1 MKKFKNILTLCMAL
15 AMLLSCIPAVHAAE
29 VPEATIDM
37 EADCSLTIWKYD
49 WTNAV
54 KDGVWNEDSFISTGW
69 RESYVEDVLGDAV
82 REGDDNDSPDHSLGN
97 GQTSNGYAIKGVG
110 YVIANIA
117 TPWTFSESANDDHP
131 DYNLTKLLY
140 AFNKADT
147 AELLAAIGLPD
158 GKDRYENADY
168 MATWPGAQPMALAE
182 YDPDEYWFY
191 ESDVLN
197 KAMAAALAENS
208 TVVKDALEAYMHN
221 NSNAIYMDL
230 TDNNGKTIERNLPVG
245 LYLVVEDCVPEMV
258 TSTTNPFFV
267 SLPMTTVS
275 GNVESASPEGGHFW
289 NYDVVVYPKNETGI
303 PTLEK
308 TVREA
313 NKDTGKNNGTD
324 NINDGFEHNATG
336 SAGDVM
342 EYQIISTL
350 PTITSKA
357 TSLTTVNF
365 YDSISVGLTYNKA
378 LKDVKLEF
386 FTDANCTDKVATW
399 VQDDGRF
406 TVTYSSDDRHMTID
420 VTEMGLA
427 EINGNEYI
435 EEQDLDDANVNGKL
449 YRGYSNYTVRV
460 TYTATINSDA
470 SFVYGE
476 NGNCNEVVLTWRRT
490 SGEYFDTLIDDCHV
504 YSFGMDLTKLFSDVD
519 AETAE
524 DTGMYKHVKFKIW
537 NEADGYWLTAT
548 RNDAEG
554 VYYVTGHVTE
564 EADATIFY
572 PVTSGDQFGK
582 VIVKGM
588 EDDWYTITEVE
599 TANGYTLLKDSI
611 YLDIYAQYDN
621 ERICDIYS
629 KDILGLLQNDPHYCR
644 GLNAPVPMDLNDDN
658 VLHLTNI
665 PQKYMEH
672 TLLTAYATVDGNDV
686 TMLAD
691 NGSENAEAP
700 LTIVNTR
707 GFDLPQTGD
716 TGTMWYSVI
725 GILAM
730 ASALGVIILVSKTK
744 KREDVAQQ

>member
-1 MKKFKNILTLCMAL
+1 MKKFKSILTLCMAL

-29 VPEATIDM
+29 VPDATIDM
-37 EADCSLTIWKYD
+37 GADCSLTIWKYD

-82 REGDDNDSPDHSLGN
+82 REGDDNNSPDHSLGN

-110 YVIANIA
+110 YVIANVA

-147 AELLAAIGLPD
+147 ADLLAAIGLPD
-158 GKDRYENADY
+158 GEGRYENADY
-168 MATWPGAQPMALAE
+168 MATWPGGVPMALTE
-182 YDPDEYWFY
+182 YAPNEYWFY

-197 KAMAAALAENS
+197 KAMATALAENS
-208 TVVKDALEAYMHN
+208 TTVKNALEAYMTN
-221 NSNAIYMDL
+221 NADAIYMDL

-245 LYLVVEDCVPEMV
+245 LYLVVEDVVPEMV

-275 GNVESASPEGGHFW
+275 GNAESASPEGGHFW

-336 SAGDVM
+336 STGDVM
-342 EYQIISTL
+342 EYQILSTL
-350 PTITSKA
+350 PTITSNA
-357 TSLTTVNF
+357 TSLTTYNF
-365 YDSISVGLTYNKA
+365 YDSISEGLSYNKT
-378 LKDVKLEF
+378 LKDVKIEF

-427 EINGNEYI
+427 EINGTTE
-435 EEQDLDDANVNGKL
+435 NVNGKL
-449 YRGYSNYTVRV
+449 YQGYSNYTVRV

-476 NGNCNEVVLTWRRT
+476 NGNCNKVVLTWRRT
-490 SGEYFDTLIDDCHV
+490 SGDYFDTLIDDCHV

-572 PVTSGDQFGK
+572 PVTSADQFGK

-588 EDDWYTITEVE
+588 EDDNYTITEVE

-611 YLDIYAQYDN
+611 YLDIYAQYDA
-621 ERICDIYS
+621 ERVCDIYS
-629 KDILGLLQNDPHYCR
+629 EDVLGLLQNDPHYCL
-644 GLNAPVPMDLNDDN
+644 GLNAPQPMGLNDDN

-686 TMLAD
+686 TMLTD

-700 LTIVNTR
+700 LTVVNTC

-725 GILAM
+725 GILTM
-730 ASALGVIILVSKTK
+730 ASALCVIILVSKK

>member
-1 MKKFKNILTLCMAL
+1 MKKFKSILTICMAL

-69 RESYVEDVLGDAV
+69 RESYVEDVLGDGV
-82 REGDDNDSPDHSLGN
+82 RYGDNNNSPDHTLGN

-110 YVIANIA
+110 FSIANVA
-117 TPWTFSESANDDHP
+117 TPWTFSESENDQHP

-140 AFNKADT
+140 AFNKAET
-147 AELLAAIGLPD
+147 ADLLAAIGLAD
-158 GKDRYENADY
+158 GKGRYENADY
-168 MATWPGAQPMALAE
+168 MTNWPSMKPMSLND
-182 YDPDEYWFY
+182 YDPDEFWFY

-197 KAMAAALAENS
+197 KAMASALAENS
-208 TVVKDALEAYMHN
+208 TTVKNALEAYMEAN
-221 NSNAIYMDL
+221 PNRVYMDL
-230 TDNNGKTIERNLPVG
+230 TDNNGKTIQRNLSVG
-245 LYLVVEDCVPEMV
+245 LYLVVEDIVPEMV

-313 NKDTGKNNGTD
+313 MKDTGNNNGTS

-350 PTITSKA
+350 PTITSNA
-357 TSLTTVNF
+357 TSLTTYNF
-365 YDSISVGLTYNKA
+365 YDTISTGLSYNKS
-378 LKDVKLEF
+378 LKDVKIEF

-399 VQDDGRF
+399 VQDDGKF

-427 EINGNEYI
+427 EINGNTE
-435 EEQDLDDANVNGKL
+435 NVNGKL
-449 YRGYSNYTVRV
+449 YEGYSNYTVRV

-476 NGNCNEVVLTWRRT
+476 NGNCNEVVLTWKRT
-490 SGEYFDTLIDDCHV
+490 SGEYYDTLIDDCHV

-537 NEADGYWLTAT
+537 NEVDGYWLTAT

-572 PVTSGDQFGK
+572 PVTSDGQFGK
-582 VIVKGM
+582 VIIKGM
-588 EDDWYTITEVE
+588 EDDGYVITEVE

-611 YLDIYAQYDN
+611 YLDITAMYDE
-621 ERICDIYS
+621 ERVCDIYS
-629 KDILGLLQNDPHYCR
+629 KDVLGLLQNDPHYCQ
-644 GLNAPVPMDLNDDN
+644 GKLMSLDLTDED

-672 TLLTAYATVDGNDV
+672 TLLTAYASVDGNSV

>member
-1 MKKFKNILTLCMAL
+1 MKKFKSILTICMAL

-29 VPEATIDM
+29 VPDATIDM
-37 EADCSLTIWKYD
+37 GAECSLTIWKYD

-69 RESYVEDVLGDAV
+69 RESYVEDVLGNAV
-82 REGDDNDSPDHSLGN
+82 REGDANGSPDHSLGN
-97 GQTSNGYAIKGVG
+97 GETSNGYAIKGVG
-110 YVIANIA
+110 FTIANVA

-140 AFNKADT
+140 AFNKQDT
-147 AELLAAIGLPD
+147 ADLLAAIGLPD
-158 GKDRYENADY
+158 GAGRYENADY
-168 MATWPGAQPMALAE
+168 MTTWPGAVPMSLTQ

-197 KAMAAALAENS
+197 KALATALAENS
-208 TVVKDALEAYMHN
+208 TTVKNALEEYMNFHPEKIN
-221 NSNAIYMDL
+221 MDL
-230 TDNNGKTIERNLPVG
+230 TDNNGKTIKRNLEVG

-275 GNVESASPEGGHFW
+275 GNSNSASPEGGHEW
-289 NYDVVVYPKNETGI
+289 NYNVVVYPKNETGI

-313 NKDTGKNNGTD
+313 KKDTGNNNGTD

-336 SAGDVM
+336 SAGDMM

-357 TSLTTVNF
+357 TSLITYNF
-365 YDSISVGLTYNKA
+365 YDTISEGLTYNKS
-378 LKDVKLEF
+378 LKDVKIEF

-399 VQDDGRF
+399 VQDDGNF
-406 TVTYSSDDRHMTID
+406 EVTYSSDDRHMTID
-420 VTEMGLA
+420 ITRLGLA
-427 EINGNEYI
+427 YINGFEMTEGAPKEY
-435 EEQDLDDANVNGKL
+435 EDNVNGKL
-449 YRGYSNYTVRV
+449 YKGYSNYTVRV

-476 NGNCNEVVLTWRRT
+476 NGNCNEIVLTWRRT
-490 SGEYFDTLIDDCHV
+490 SGDYYDTLIDDCHV

-524 DTGMYKHVKFKIW
+524 ETGMYKHVKFKIW
-537 NEADGYWLTAT
+537 NEADGYWITAT

-572 PVTSGDQFGK
+572 PVTSDGQFGK
-582 VIVKGM
+582 VIIKGM
-588 EDDWYTITEVE
+588 EDDYYTITEVE

-611 YLDIYAQYDN
+611 YLDIYAQYDS

-629 KDILGLLQNDPHYCR
+629 KDVLGLLQNDPHYCY
-644 GLNAPVPMDLNDDN
+644 GKEVAVDLTDED

-672 TLLTAYATVDGNDV
+672 TMLTAYATVDGNDV

-730 ASALGVIILVSKTK
+730 ASALGVIILVSKK

>member
-1 MKKFKNILTLCMAL
+1 MKKFKSILTICMAL
-15 AMLLSCIPAVHAAE
+15 AMLLSCIPAVYAAE
-29 VPEATIDM
+29 VPEATINMD
-37 EADCSLTIWKYD
+37 ANCSLTIWKYD

-69 RESYVEDVLGDAV
+69 RESYVEDVLGDGV
-82 REGDDNDSPDHSLGN
+82 RDGDSNGSPDHSLGN

-110 YVIANIA
+110 FTIANVA
-117 TPWTFSESANDDHP
+117 TPVTFSESENDQHP

-140 AFNKADT
+140 AFDKVESKD
-147 AELLAAIGLPD
+147 LLAAIGLAN

-168 MATWPGAQPMALAE
+168 LNE
-182 YDPDEYWFY
+182 DCWFY

-197 KAMAAALAENS
+197 KAMAAALADNS
-208 TVVKDALEAYMHN
+208 TTVKNALEAYITANPNRVHM
-221 NSNAIYMDL
+221 AL
-230 TDNNGKTIERNLPVG
+230 TDNNGKTIQRNLSVG
-245 LYLVVEDCVPEMV
+245 LYLVVEDIVPEMV

-275 GNVESASPEGGHFW
+275 GNAESASPEGGHFW

-313 NKDTGKNNGTD
+313 QKDTGNNNGTS
-324 NINDGFEHNATG
+324 NINDGFEHNATA

-342 EYQIISTL
+342 EYQILSTL
-350 PTITSKA
+350 PTITSNA
-357 TSLTTVNF
+357 TSLTTYNF
-365 YDSISVGLTYNKA
+365 YDTISEGLTYNKA
-378 LKDVKLEF
+378 LKDVKIEF
-386 FTDANCTDKVATW
+386 FTDADCTDKVATW
-399 VQDDGRF
+399 VQGDGKF

-420 VTEMGLA
+420 ITKAGLD
-427 EINGNEYI
+427 EINGNT
-435 EEQDLDDANVNGKL
+435 ANVNGKL
-449 YRGYSNYTVRV
+449 YEGYSNYTARV
-460 TYTATINSDA
+460 TYTATINSNA
-470 SFVYGE
+470 SFVFGE
-476 NGNCNEVVLTWRRT
+476 NGNCNEVVLTWKRT
-490 SGEYFDTLIDDCHV
+490 SGEYYDTLIDDCHV

-537 NEADGYWLTAT
+537 NEADGYWITAT
-548 RNDAEG
+548 RNDTEG

-572 PVTSGDQFGK
+572 PVTSNGQFGK
-582 VIVKGM
+582 VIIKGM
-588 EDDWYTITEVE
+588 EDDEYIITEVE

-611 YLDIYAQYDN
+611 LLDINAEYDAD
-621 ERICDIYS
+621 RICNIYS
-629 KDILGLLQNDPHYCR
+629 KDVLGLLQNDPHYCF
-644 GLNAPVPMDLNDDN
+644 GNTMPVDLTDEN

-672 TLLTAYATVDGNDV
+672 TMLTAYASVDGNSV

-716 TGTMWYSVI
+716 NGTMWYSVV

-730 ASALGVIILVSKTK
+730 ASALCVIVLVSKK

>member
-1 MKKFKNILTLCMAL
+1 MKKFKSILTLCMAL

-29 VPEATIDM
+29 VPEATINMD
-37 EADCSLTIWKYD
+37 ANCSLTIWKYD

-82 REGDDNDSPDHSLGN
+82 RDGDSNGSPDHSLGN

-110 YVIANIA
+110 FTIANVA
-117 TPWTFSESANDDHP
+117 TPVTFSESENDQHP

-140 AFNKADT
+140 AFNKVESKD
-147 AELLAAIGLPD
+147 LLAAIGLAD

-168 MATWPGAQPMALAE
+168 LDT
-182 YDPDEYWFY
+182 DCWFY

-197 KAMAAALAENS
+197 KAMASALAENS
-208 TVVKDALEAYMHN
+208 TTVKNALEAYMAANPNRVHM
-221 NSNAIYMDL
+221 AL
-230 TDNNGKTIERNLPVG
+230 TDNNGKTIQRNLSVG
-245 LYLVVEDCVPEMV
+245 LYLAVEDIVPEMV

-313 NKDTGKNNGTD
+313 MKDTGNNNGTS

-342 EYQIISTL
+342 EYQILSTL
-350 PTITSKA
+350 PTITSNA
-357 TSLTTVNF
+357 TSLTTYNF
-365 YDSISVGLTYNKA
+365 YDTISEGLTYNKS
-378 LKDVKLEF
+378 LKDVKIEF

-399 VQDDGRF
+399 VQDDGKF

-420 VTEMGLA
+420 ITKAGLD
-427 EINGNEYI
+427 EINGNTE
-435 EEQDLDDANVNGKL
+435 NVNGKL
-449 YRGYSNYTVRV
+449 YEGYSNYTARV
-460 TYTATINSDA
+460 TYTATINSNA
-470 SFVYGE
+470 TVVFGE
-476 NGNCNEVVLTWRRT
+476 NGNCNEVVLTWKRT
-490 SGEYFDTLIDDCHV
+490 SGEYYDTLIDDCHV

-524 DTGMYKHVKFKIW
+524 ETGMYKHVKFKIW
-537 NEADGYWLTAT
+537 NEADGYWITAT

-572 PVTSGDQFGK
+572 PVTSNGQFGK
-582 VIVKGM
+582 VIIKGM
-588 EDDWYTITEVE
+588 EDDEYVITEVE

-611 YLDIYAQYDN
+611 LLDITAEYDAD
-621 ERICDIYS
+621 RICDIYG
-629 KDILGLLQNDPHYCR
+629 KDVLGLLQNDPHYCF
-644 GLNAPVPMDLNDDN
+644 GNAMPVDLTDDN

-672 TLLTAYATVDGNDV
+672 TLLTAYASVDGNSV

-716 TGTMWYSVI
+716 NGTMWYSVV

-730 ASALGVIILVSKTK
+730 ASALCVIVLVSKK

>member
-29 VPEATIDM
+29 VPDATINYDNS
-37 EADCSLTIWKYD
+37 CSLTIWKYD

-82 REGDDNDSPDHSLGN
+82 RYGDDNDSPDHSLGN

-110 YVIANIA
+110 FAIANVAI
-117 TPWTFSESANDDHP
+117 PWTFSESANDDHP

-182 YDPDEYWFY
+182 YDPDEFWFY

-197 KAMAAALAENS
+197 KAMASALADNS
-208 TVVKDALEAYMHN
+208 TVVKDALETYIHN
-221 NSNAIYMDL
+221 HPNTIYMDL
-230 TDNNGKTIERNLPVG
+230 TDNNGKTIERNLEIG
-245 LYLVVEDCVPEMV
+245 LYIVVEDSVPEMV

-308 TVREA
+308 QVRESM
-313 NKDTGKNNGTD
+313 KDTGNNNGTD

-336 SAGDVM
+336 SAGDMM
-342 EYQIISTL
+342 EYQILSTL

-357 TSLTTVNF
+357 TSLTTYNF
-365 YDSISVGLTYNKA
+365 YDTISAGLTYNKA
-378 LKDVKLEF
+378 LKDVKIEF

-420 VTEMGLA
+420 VTEIGLA
-427 EINGNEYI
+427 EINGTELV
-435 EEQDLDDANVNGKL
+435 EAVTLDEGENVNGKL
-449 YRGYSNYTVRV
+449 YSGYSNYTVRV

-476 NGNCNEVVLTWRRT
+476 NGNCNEIVLTWRRT
-490 SGEYFDTLIDDCHV
+490 SGDYYDTLIDDCHV

-611 YLDIYAQYDN
+611 YLDIYAMYDDD
-621 ERICDIYS
+621 RICDIYS
-629 KDILGLLQNDPHYCR
+629 KDVLGLLQNDPHYCH
-644 GLNAPVPMDLNDDN
+644 GKEMALDLNDDN

-672 TLLTAYATVDGNDV
+672 NLLTAYATVDGNDV
-686 TMLAD
+686 TMLSD

-725 GILAM
+725 GIVAM